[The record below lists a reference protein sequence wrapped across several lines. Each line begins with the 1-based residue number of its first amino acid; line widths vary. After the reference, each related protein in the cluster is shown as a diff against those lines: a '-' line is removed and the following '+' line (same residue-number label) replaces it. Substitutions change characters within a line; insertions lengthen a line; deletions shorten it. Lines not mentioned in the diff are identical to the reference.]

1 MNKIESQKS
10 DYPSMQ
16 GYMEQEEI
24 KKMATCPS
32 THDEH
37 DLYAAAHCLVSE
49 RVDKFDLIDMV
60 YAILKREHS
69 EKSKHTLHVLEWTD
83 EPPKVPGWYWCRD
96 AEGEIRLRQLE
107 NFVGGPRLF
116 VCGISKHIFPD
127 ELTGIQWAGPIPE
140 PRDTKKWIAIKNAEE
155 PCPKN

>member
-1 MNKIESQKS
+1 M
-10 DYPSMQ
+10 P
-16 GYMEQEEI
+16 EEL
-24 KKMATCPS
+24 TLLPCPACGEKADII
-32 THDEH
+32 DEFERDDKGH
-37 DLYAAAHCLVSE
+37 VAIGWSAYCTRGCLTTSEHGSREKAAASWNALP
-49 RVDKFDLIDMV
+49 R
-60 YAILKREHS
+60 A
-69 EKSKHTLHVLEWTD
+69 LEWTD

-140 PRDTKKWIAIKNAEE
+140 PCE
-155 PCPKN
+155 PKE